1 MKKHN
6 GMRPQ
11 DIVILLKIIAL
22 GEQTWQSKDLA
33 ASLHISAS
41 EVSESLR
48 RSAYAGLFQR
58 ASAQVSRL
66 ALLDFLLYGL
76 RFVFPCQPGVVVQGI
91 PTAHCAPP
99 LHDLIADG
107 GVRYVWPAAG
117 GSVKGQAIEPLY
129 PGAVLAAMKD
139 PNLYELLALADALR
153 VGRAREREL
162 ASQELQKRLLH
173 AAVHQS

>member
-11 DIVILLKIIAL
+11 DIVILLKIAML
-22 GEQTWQSKDLA
+22 GERTWQNKDLA

-58 ASAQVSRL
+58 ASGQVSRL
-66 ALLDFLLYGL
+66 ALLDFLIYGL
-76 RFVFPCQPGVVVQGI
+76 RFVFPQQPGAIVQGI
-91 PTAHCAPP
+91 PTAHSAPP
-99 LHDLIADG
+99 LNAVISDG
-107 GVRYVWPAAG
+107 GVRYVWPAARG
-117 GSVKGQAIEPLY
+117 PVKGQTIEPLY
-129 PGAVLAAMKD
+129 PGAVLAALED
-139 PNLYELLALADALR
+139 PNLYELLALLDALR

-162 ASQELQKRLLH
+162 ARQELQKRLLH

>member
-11 DIVILLKIIAL
+11 DIVVLLKIL
-22 GEQTWQSKDLA
+22 TLEGQFWQGKDLA

-58 ASAQVSRL
+58 ATGQVSRL
-66 ALLDFLLYGL
+66 ALLDFLIYGL
-76 RFVFPCQPGVVVQGI
+76 RFVFPQQPGAVVQGI
-91 PTAHCAPP
+91 PTAHSAPP
-99 LHDLIADG
+99 MNAVISDG
-107 GVRYVWPAAG
+107 GVRYVWPAARG
-117 GSVKGQAIEPLY
+117 PVKGLAIEPLY
-129 PGAVLAAMKD
+129 PAAVSAAMED
-139 PNLYELLALADALR
+139 PNLYALLALVDALR

-162 ASQELQKRLLH
+162 ARQELEKRILY
-173 AAVHQS
+173 AAVR